1 LNREERKILDR
12 MFQPRGV
19 AVIGAVHE
27 PGKFGHM
34 VIQSHL
40 KYGYPGQIYPIHPK
54 GGETL
59 GLKVFGSLDEIHDPV
74 DLAMICVTAENV
86 PQVLRDCLRKGIVGA
101 EILASGFAETGQS
114 EGIGLQD
121 DVRRISKEGIRVL
134 GPNCFGA
141 CCPKGGITFL
151 PGFGISTKPGSVAL
165 ISQSGGV
172 ALDFGHEARMS
183 GFDLSKA
190 ISYGN
195 GCDLDAVGLME
206 YLEKDEETR
215 YVGAYIEGV
224 DDGRRFTEVLKAVT
238 PHKPVVI
245 WKGGLTPLGKRSVR
259 SHTASLSGEAHL
271 WKGLLAQTGA
281 VPVEGL
287 DELVDTLAALVYLRR
302 RGRRIALIGGGG
314 AIGVFTSDLAYRW
327 GMDLPPFG
335 KETQA
340 RLRRWFPTPGNSMLN
355 PLDTGSPALPQ
366 ELISGLMEE
375 ILLREPVDVLI
386 LMVLVHSLGVVRP
399 TFMKI
404 DGLPWPEL
412 EDYTSPLLQ
421 RIVQIRERT
430 GKDVV
435 VVMENRA
442 NLVEDAGLEG
452 QSRAVRTQFHQ
463 EGVVT
468 YPNVER
474 ALRAIRN
481 ASLAEGR
488 KEDPDRFE
496 GSAAK
501 GDA

>member
-1 LNREERKILDR
+1 LNSEARKRLDR

-19 AVIGAVHE
+19 AVIGAVYE

-40 KYGYPGQIYPIHPK
+40 KYGYPGQIYPIHPG

-59 GLKVFGSLDEIHDPV
+59 GLKVHRSLDEIHGPV
-74 DLAMICVTAENV
+74 DLGMICVTAENV
-86 PQVLRDCLRKGIVGA
+86 PEVLRDCLRRGLIGA
-101 EILASGFAETGQS
+101 EILASGFAETGQP
-114 EGIGLQD
+114 EGIRLQD
-121 DVRRISKEGIRVL
+121 EILRISRDGIRVL

-151 PGFGISTKPGSVAL
+151 PGFGISREPGPVAL

-206 YLEKDEETR
+206 YLAEDGDTR
-215 YVGAYIEGV
+215 YVGAYLEGV
-224 DDGRRFTEVLKAVT
+224 DDGRRFMEVLKTVT
-238 PHKPVVI
+238 PQKPVVV
-245 WKGGLTPLGKRSVR
+245 WKGGLTPLGRRSVK
-259 SHTASLSGEAHL
+259 SHTASLSGKAHL

-287 DELVDTLAALVYLRR
+287 EELVDTLTALVHLRR
-302 RGRRIALIGGGG
+302 RGRRVALVGGGG
-314 AIGVFTSDLAYRW
+314 AIGVFTSDLAHRW
-327 GMDLPPFG
+327 GMDLPAFG

-340 RLRRWFPTPGNSMLN
+340 RLRRWFATPGNSMLN

-386 LMVLVHSLGVVRP
+386 LVVLVHSLGVVRP
-399 TFMKI
+399 TFMKM
-404 DGLPWPEL
+404 DGLPWPGL

-421 RIVQIRERT
+421 RIVEIKDRT

-452 QSRAVRTQFHQ
+452 VCRAVRTRFHQ
-463 EGVVT
+463 QGVPT

-481 ASLAEGR
+481 ASRAVG
-488 KEDPDRFE
+488 PN
-496 GSAAK
+496 
-501 GDA
+501 

>member
-1 LNREERKILDR
+1 MDRDARRILER
-12 MFQPRGV
+12 MFQPKGV
-19 AVIGAVHE
+19 AVIGGVHE

-40 KYGYPGQIYPIHPK
+40 KYGYPGQIYPIHPG

-59 GLKVFGSLDEIHDPV
+59 GLKVYRSLDEIRGPI
-74 DLAMICVTAENV
+74 DLGMICVTAENV
-86 PQVLRDCLRKGIVGA
+86 PEVLRECLRNGVIGA
-101 EILASGFAETGQS
+101 EILASGFAETGQP
-114 EGIGLQD
+114 EGIRLQEE
-121 DVRRISKEGIRVL
+121 VRRISEEGIRVL

-141 CCPKGGITFL
+141 CCPRGGITFL
-151 PGFGISTKPGSVAL
+151 PGFGISREPGSVAL

-195 GCDLDAVGLME
+195 GCDLDAVKLME
-206 YLEKDEETR
+206 YLAEDGDTR
-215 YVGAYIEGV
+215 YVGAYLEGV
-224 DDGRRFTEVLKAVT
+224 DDGRRFMEVLKAVT
-238 PHKPVVI
+238 PQKPVVI
-245 WKGGLTPLGKRSVR
+245 WKGGLTPLGKRSVK
-259 SHTASLSGEAHL
+259 SHTASLSGEGHL

-281 VPVEGL
+281 VPVQGL
-287 DELVDTLAALVYLRR
+287 EELVDTLTALVNLRR
-302 RGRRIALIGGGG
+302 RGRRIALVGGGG
-314 AIGVFTSDLAYRW
+314 AIGVFTSDLAHRW
-327 GMDLPPFG
+327 GMDLPAFG
-335 KETQA
+335 PETQA
-340 RLRRWFPTPGNSMLN
+340 RLRRRFPTPGNSMLN

-386 LMVLVHSLGVVRP
+386 LVVLAHSLGVVRP
-399 TFMKI
+399 TFMKM
-404 DGLPWPEL
+404 DGLPWPAL

-421 RIVQIRERT
+421 RIVALKERA

-435 VVMENRA
+435 VVLENRA

-452 QSRAVRTQFHQ
+452 ECRAVRIRFHQ
-463 EGVVT
+463 AGVPT

-481 ASLAEGR
+481 ASRAG
-488 KEDPDRFE
+488 DPR
-496 GSAAK
+496 
-501 GDA
+501 